1 MNGWA
6 LLAAVLAGMAA
17 WTAVRSQREVVSRA
31 SVAVVEPGR
40 RPVPRW
46 WSPRPEAMAPRSRV
60 LLAVP
65 VAGVVGLLV
74 GGPWPLA
81 GGLALLAAIAVVV
94 VLGRIESPEHR
105 RRREALLAAWPQTWE
120 LLACCVETGLPLSH
134 ACRAVA
140 ELPDN
145 PAAEVLAGVVARIDV
160 GMGQEEALLELR
172 EDPVVGRVVADLAR
186 GLRSGTGMT
195 ELLVEHAAEAREVHH
210 AALQS
215 AAKAVGVRSVL
226 PLMLCYLPAFF
237 LIGIVPVI
245 GGAVAALLP

>member
-1 MNGWA
+1 MNGWG
-6 LLAAVLAGMAA
+6 LLAAALAGIAT
-17 WTAVRSQREVVSRA
+17 WTAVRSQADVVAR
-31 SVAVVEPGR
+31 VAA
-40 RPVPRW
+40 PVSGSATEGPPAW
-46 WSPRPEAMAPRSRV
+46 WSARPEAMPTRTRV

-81 GGLALLAAIAVVV
+81 TALALVAAAVVV
-94 VLGRIESPEHR
+94 LVLGRVESPEHR
-105 RRREALLAAWPQTWE
+105 RRRESLLAAWPQTWE
-120 LLACCVETGLPLSH
+120 LLACCVETGLPLSS

-145 PAAEVLAGVVARIDV
+145 PAAEVLAGVVARIEV

-195 ELLVEHAAEAREVHH
+195 ELLVEHAAEAREAHH

>member
-6 LLAAVLAGMAA
+6 VLAALLAGAAA
-17 WTAVRSQREVVSRA
+17 WTAVRSQRDVLARVSA
-31 SVAVVEPGR
+31 PVVEPGR
-40 RPVPRW
+40 RGTTSRW
-46 WSPRPEAMAPRSRV
+46 RPRPEAMAGRTRV

-65 VAGVVGLLV
+65 VAVVVGLLV
-74 GGPWPLA
+74 GGPWF
-81 GGLALLAAIAVVV
+81 LALALALAAGTAVVL

-120 LLACCVETGLPLSH
+120 LVACCVETGLPLGH
-134 ACRAVA
+134 AFRAVA
-140 ELPDN
+140 ELPG
-145 PAAEVLAGVVARIDV
+145 PAAEVLGGVVARIEV

-172 EDPVVGRVVADLAR
+172 QDPVVGRVVADLAR

-195 ELLVEHAAEAREVHH
+195 QLLVEHAAEAREAHH

-226 PLMLCYLPAFF
+226 PLMVCYLPAFF

-245 GGAVAALLP
+245 GGAIAALLS